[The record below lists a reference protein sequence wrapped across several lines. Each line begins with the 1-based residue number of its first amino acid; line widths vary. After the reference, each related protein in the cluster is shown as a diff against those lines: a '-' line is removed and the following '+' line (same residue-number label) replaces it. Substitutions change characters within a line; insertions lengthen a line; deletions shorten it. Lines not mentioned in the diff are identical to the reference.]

1 MPLRSDIPD
10 ECAVLAT
17 AEGVRVHRPD
27 AVRRSLER
35 FLAAAAALPEAGHQE
50 LVWSEDRGWH
60 RRALLPPLETR
71 ADEENGAG
79 KLRGYAIVFDV
90 KSEDLGGF
98 REIIRAEAVERSLR
112 EDVDLRALV
121 DHDSGRIIGR
131 KTAGT
136 LRATADRKGLR
147 VEIDAPDTTVGRDIV
162 ESVRRRDVTGMSFA
176 FRTLTDDWHMEGG
189 TPIREVT
196 DMTVLEVSAVS
207 FPAYP
212 QTIIEAPSEPRRSSP
227 RLYAARLK
235 QMRAEVS

>member
-27 AVRRSLER
+27 SVRRSLER
-35 FLAAAAALPEAGHQE
+35 FLAAAADAAEANAG

-60 RRALLPPLETR
+60 RRALLPALEAR
-71 ADEENGAG
+71 AEADGEGAG

-90 KSEDLGGF
+90 KSENLGGF
-98 REIIRAEAVERSLR
+98 REIIRAEAVERTLR
-112 EDVDLRALV
+112 EGVDLRALV

-176 FRTLTDDWHMEGG
+176 FRTLTDDWHMENG

-212 QTIIEAPSEPRRSSP
+212 QTTIGVAAEPRRSWP
-227 RLYAARLK
+227 KLHAARLR
-235 QMRAEVS
+235 QATI